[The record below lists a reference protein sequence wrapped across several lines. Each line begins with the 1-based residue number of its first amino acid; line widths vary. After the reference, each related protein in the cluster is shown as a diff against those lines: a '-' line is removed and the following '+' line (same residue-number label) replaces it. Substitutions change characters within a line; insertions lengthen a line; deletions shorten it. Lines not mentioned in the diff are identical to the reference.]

1 MKIQHNKKK
10 FAISLFCAL
19 TILSS
24 SSNYWVNCE
33 PATAAT
39 AKGGLENTT
48 ILAVKCDIT
57 KASEENA
64 NLCPRD
70 SSCIEFGATGSC
82 VCRNQTQKINENY
95 TKEDK
100 NSSYCIAR
108 NEIPSHT
115 TTTTTHAPAISST
128 QAPSIQSTA
137 SVQPPPPPTSAT
149 NKKAPETITTAAAPS
164 LNSSSTT
171 TTKPIAST
179 EKITVAPKIETSTN
193 NAAKASNDTS
203 KHKDD
208 DNNSSGNAKG
218 HFMSGFG
225 LPLLIVVAFIC
236 TVFAVRKYDLLE
248 RAQNYIRN
256 RGTQQP
262 QTRYDGLENDF
273 DDDPLLI

>member
-1 MKIQHNKKK
+1 MNKNPINWSRKQ
-10 FAISLFCAL
+10 ISFRIATQTFYAQFLLFFLLLYLL
-19 TILSS
+19 TTDVVIKL
-24 SSNYWVNCE
+24 V
-33 PATAAT
+33 
-39 AKGGLENTT
+39 
-48 ILAVKCDIT
+48 LAVKCDIT
-57 KASEENA
+57 KTSEENA
-64 NLCPRD
+64 NLCPKD

-108 NEIPSHT
+108 NDTPSPT
-115 TTTTTHAPAISST
+115 TITHAPVISST

-137 SVQPPPPPTSAT
+137 SVQPPPSPTSAT
-149 NKKAPETITTAAAPS
+149 NKKAPVPTTTAA
-164 LNSSSTT
+164 SSFNSTT
-171 TTKPIAST
+171 KAQVVST
-179 EKITVAPKIETSTN
+179 EKITIAPKAVEATT
-193 NAAKASNDTS
+193 NAAKLSNDTS
-203 KHKDD
+203 KHKDTSAND
-208 DNNSSGNAKG
+208 DNSGSTKG

-236 TVFAVRKYDLLE
+236 TVFAIRKYDLFE
-248 RAQNYIRN
+248 RAHNYIRN